1 MDTQQETPNPNE
13 GEPTEAATVDATTP
27 ATEPPE
33 GAAEVTSDSEE
44 TAESAA
50 EARLGIE
57 VEEVEDFGQALA
69 DFESGAKA
77 IKEGSVVLGKVLK
90 VLEKEVIVDI
100 GYKSEGVIDIEEFRG
115 VGRKIVVA
123 VGDRVDVLLEK
134 TEDNDGYVVLSK
146 EKAERLKVW
155 DAVESAY
162 DTGEPIMGRVV
173 DRIKG
178 GLKVDIGLPAF
189 LPGSLVDVRPVRN
202 LESLIGHEYRMRVI
216 KVNKRRGNI
225 VLSRKA
231 VLEVENA
238 AKKKKTLEDLEEG
251 KILRGVV
258 KNLTEYGAF
267 IDLGGIDGLLHITDI
282 SWGRINHPSEK
293 FQIGDELDVV
303 VLKFDREK
311 ERVSLGFKQLQDDPW
326 ENAPGNYP
334 THSRIRGKVVSLTDY
349 GAFVEVEEG
358 IEGLIHV
365 SEMSWT
371 KRVKHP
377 SKVLTAGDWVECVVL
392 DIDQEGR
399 RLSLGLK
406 QTEPNPW
413 DLISSKYR
421 IGDRITGTVRNLTDF
436 GAFIEVE
443 EGIDGLVHISD
454 LSWTKRV
461 KHPSEVLE
469 KGNEVEAIILKID
482 SENQRLSLGVK
493 QLQPNVLEEFF
504 QTHGSGDVLMGKIV
518 RLTEFGA
525 FVELFEGVE
534 GLVHVSELANERIE
548 KPEDKFAIGQEVR
561 VKIIKM
567 DPIEKKIGLSIR
579 AALNEPDS
587 AAVEAYFS
595 SQGDGSATLGD
606 LMDPGLF
613 RKPTDDDDTPEAG
626 EAEVA
631 EEQPAAVETAPETE
645 AADDTPAVAVETVAI
660 EPEAVEAAVA
670 TDETSVEVETAE
682 EEATVEPKTEAGED
696 DAVAPEEDSEKK

>member
-1 MDTQQETPNPNE
+1 MDTQQETPKTDE
-13 GEPTEAATVDATTP
+13 AEPAEATAAVEPDTASPAETP
-27 ATEPPE
+27 ADAGTETSQSEDDTNEMPE
-33 GAAEVTSDSEE
+33 T
-44 TAESAA
+44 
-50 EARLGIE
+50 RLGIE
-57 VEEVEDFGQALA
+57 VEEVDDFGQALA
-69 DFESGAKA
+69 DFESGAKT
-77 IKEGSVVLGKVLK
+77 IKEGEVVNGRVLK

-115 VGRKIVVA
+115 AGRKIEVSP
-123 VGDRVDVLLEK
+123 GDRVDVLLEK
-134 TEDNDGYVVLSK
+134 TEDSDGYVVLSK

-155 DAVESAY
+155 VSVERAY
-162 DTGEPIMGRVV
+162 DSGEPIMGRVV

-225 VLSRKA
+225 VLSRKS
-231 VLEVENA
+231 VLEIENA
-238 AKKKKTLEDLEEG
+238 EKKKKTLADLEEG

-293 FQIGDELDVV
+293 FQIGDELDVI

-311 ERVSLGFKQLQDDPW
+311 ERVSLGFKQLQEDPW
-326 ENAPGNYP
+326 EHAPAKYP
-334 THSRIRGKVVSLTDY
+334 PHSRIRGKVVSLTDY

-377 SKVLTAGDWVECVVL
+377 SKVLNASDWVECVVL
-392 DIDQEGR
+392 EIDQDGR

-421 IGDRITGTVRNLTDF
+421 VGDKITGTVRNITDF

-461 KHPSEVLE
+461 KHPSEILE
-469 KGNEVEAIILKID
+469 KAAEVEAVILKID
-482 SENQRLSLGVK
+482 SGNQRLSLGIK

-534 GLVHVSELANERIE
+534 GLVHVSELANERID
-548 KPEDKFAIGQEVR
+548 KPEDKFSVGQDVR
-561 VKIIKM
+561 IKIIKM
-567 DPIEKKIGLSIR
+567 DPVEKKIGLSIR

-606 LMDPGLF
+606 LMDPSMFQKG
-613 RKPTDDDDTPEAG
+613 DGEEAATEEAETAPVTEPG
-626 EAEVA
+626 VAEVA
-631 EEQPAAVETAPETE
+631 AEPEAATPTTEDEVVAEVEESERKEEVAEATETE
-645 AADDTPAVAVETVAI
+645 AAEEQESPAELEPAAEI
-660 EPEAVEAAVA
+660 ESADKPE
-670 TDETSVEVETAE
+670 DETEN
-682 EEATVEPKTEAGED
+682 K
-696 DAVAPEEDSEKK
+696 

>member
-1 MDTQQETPNPNE
+1 MDTQQESPEKIT
-13 GEPTEAATVDATTP
+13 TEST
-27 ATEPPE
+27 
-33 GAAEVTSDSEE
+33 GAAETEAEGSTTDPASSTDAQETPAATTE
-44 TAESAA
+44 ATDTEATAETGSSPEKVDPTAP
-50 EARLGIE
+50 GID
-57 VEEVEDFGQALA
+57 VEEIEDFGQALRDWEA
-69 DFESGAKA
+69 ASKTV
-77 IKEGSVVLGKVLK
+77 KEGDVVRGRVLR
-90 VLEKEVIVDI
+90 VLEKEVIVDV

-115 VGRKIVVA
+115 VDRTIKVA
-123 VGDRVDVLLEK
+123 AGDQVDVLLEK
-134 TEDNDGYVVLSK
+134 TEDSDGYVVLSK

-155 DAVESAY
+155 DVVEKAY
-162 DTGEPIMGRVV
+162 ENEEPIVGRVI

-202 LESLIGHEYRMRVI
+202 LESLLGQEFRMRVI

-225 VLSRKA
+225 VLSRKS

-238 AKKKKTLEDLEEG
+238 AKKKQTLADLEEG

-293 FQIGDELDVV
+293 FQIGDELDVI

-311 ERVSLGFKQLQDDPW
+311 ERVSLGFKQLQEDPW
-326 ENAPGNYP
+326 EAAPVKFP
-334 THSRIRGKVVSLTDY
+334 PHSRIRGKVVSLTDY

-377 SKVLTAGDWVECVVL
+377 SKVLNVGDWVECVVL
-392 DIDQEGR
+392 EIDREGR

-421 IGDRITGTVRNLTDF
+421 VGDKIQGTVRNITDF

-454 LSWTKRV
+454 LSWTKRI
-461 KHPSEVLE
+461 KHPSEVLN
-469 KGNEVEAIILKID
+469 KADEVDAIILKID
-482 SENQRLSLGVK
+482 SENQRLSLGIK

-504 QTHGSGDVLMGKIV
+504 QSHGTGSVLRGKIV

-534 GLVHVSELANERIE
+534 GLVHVSELSNERIE
-548 KPEDKFAIGQEVR
+548 KPEDKFAVGQEVR
-561 VKIIKM
+561 VKVIKL
-567 DPIEKKIGLSIR
+567 DPIEKKIGLSIK
-579 AALNEPDS
+579 AALDEPDTE
-587 AAVEAYFS
+587 AVQTYFD
-595 SQGDGSATLGD
+595 SQATGDGGATLGD
-606 LMDPGLF
+606 LMDPRMFGSAATAAGAAAAE
-613 RKPTDDDDTPEAG
+613 PAEPVEETPSVEATQT
-626 EAEVA
+626 EEPVVA
-631 EEQPAAVETAPETE
+631 ETIAEASEAPAEPPAADADSSETK
-645 AADDTPAVAVETVAI
+645 
-660 EPEAVEAAVA
+660 
-670 TDETSVEVETAE
+670 E
-682 EEATVEPKTEAGED
+682 EEADED
-696 DAVAPEEDSEKK
+696 KPS

>member
-1 MDTQQETPNPNE
+1 MSAEEQTPQEAS
-13 GEPTEAATVDATTP
+13 EPQPSQAMGVD
-27 ATEPPE
+27 
-33 GAAEVTSDSEE
+33 
-44 TAESAA
+44 
-50 EARLGIE
+50 
-57 VEEVEDFGQALA
+57 VEEIEDFGKVLEAFEA
-69 DFESGAKA
+69 DARA
-77 IKEGSVVLGKVLK
+77 IKEGDVVRGTVIK

-100 GYKSEGVIDIEEFRG
+100 GYKSEGVIDVAEFRG
-115 VGRKIVVA
+115 PDGSIQISD
-123 VGDRVDVLLEK
+123 GDVIDVLLERS
-134 TEDNDGYVVLSK
+134 EDADGYVVLSK

-155 DAVESAY
+155 DAVERAY
-162 DTGEPIMGRVV
+162 ETGEPVMGRVL

-225 VLSRKA
+225 VLSRK
-231 VLEVENA
+231 VILEVENA
-238 AKKKKTLEDLEEG
+238 EKKKQTLEDLAED

-293 FQIGDELDVV
+293 FQIGDELDVI
-303 VLKFDREK
+303 VLKFDRER
-311 ERVSLGFKQLQDDPW
+311 ERVSLGFKQLQEDPW
-326 ENAPGNYP
+326 EVADTKYP
-334 THSRIRGKVVSLTDY
+334 AHSRIRGKVVSLTDY

-377 SKVLTAGDWVECVVL
+377 SKMLNVGDWVECVVL
-392 DIDQEGR
+392 EIDREGR

-413 DLISSKYR
+413 DVIGSKYR
-421 IGDRITGTVRNLTDF
+421 VGDRITGTVRNITDF

-454 LSWTKRV
+454 LSWSTRV
-461 KHPSEVLE
+461 NHPSEILN
-469 KGNEVEAIILKID
+469 KGDEVEAVILKID
-482 SENQRLSLGVK
+482 SDNQRLSLGIK
-493 QLQPNVLEEFF
+493 QLQPNAVEDFF
-504 QTHGSGDVLMGKIV
+504 AAQKTGDVLTGKVV

-534 GLVHVSELANERIE
+534 GLVHVSELAAGRVE
-548 KPEDKFAIGQEVR
+548 KPEDAVSVGQDVR
-561 VKIIKM
+561 VKVIKL
-567 DPIEKKIGLSIR
+567 DPVERKIGLSMK
-579 AALNEPDS
+579 AAADEPDS
-587 AAVEAYFS
+587 AAVQAYFS
-595 SQGDGSATLGD
+595 NQDSGGATLGD
-606 LMDPGLF
+606 LNPHLMAAAAGAAAKETPDP
-613 RKPTDDDDTPEAG
+613 
-626 EAEVA
+626 
-631 EEQPAAVETAPETE
+631 TE
-645 AADDTPAVAVETVAI
+645 DE
-660 EPEAVEAAVA
+660 
-670 TDETSVEVETAE
+670 DETKA
-682 EEATVEPKTEAGED
+682 
-696 DAVAPEEDSEKK
+696 DSEPASPSGDSTTEPNRTAGGP

>member
-1 MDTQQETPNPNE
+1 METHQESPNADTPSQDNPENEAAAKQEETP
-13 GEPTEAATVDATTP
+13 TD
-27 ATEPPE
+27 
-33 GAAEVTSDSEE
+33 SDQ
-44 TAESAA
+44 AQQQP
-50 EARLGIE
+50 GIM
-57 VEEVEDFGQALA
+57 VEEIEDFGQALA
-69 DFESGAKA
+69 SFEAGSKA
-77 IKEGSVVLGKVLK
+77 VKEGDVVIGRVLK
-90 VLEKEVIVDI
+90 VLEKEVIVDV
-100 GYKSEGVIDIEEFRG
+100 GYKSEGVIDIDEFRG
-115 VGRKIVVA
+115 VDGKIRVEA
-123 VGDRVDVLLEK
+123 GDKVDVLLEK
-134 TEDNDGYVVLSK
+134 TEDSDGYVVLSK

-155 DAVESAY
+155 DVVEKAY
-162 DTGEPIMGRVV
+162 ETNEAILGRVV

-202 LESLIGHEYRMRVI
+202 LETLINQELRMRVI

-231 VLEVENA
+231 VLEEENA
-238 AKKKKTLEDLEEG
+238 EKKQKTLAELEEG

-293 FQIGDELDVV
+293 FQISDELDVI

-326 ENAPGNYP
+326 EAAETRYP
-334 THSRIRGKVVSLTDY
+334 PHSRIRGKVVSLTDY

-377 SKVLTAGDWVECVVL
+377 SKVLTVADWVECVVL
-392 DIDQEGR
+392 EIDREGR

-413 DLISSKYR
+413 DLIGSKYR
-421 IGDRITGTVRNLTDF
+421 VGDKIEGTVRNVTDF

-454 LSWTKRV
+454 LSWTTRV
-461 KHPSEVLE
+461 KHPGEVLN
-469 KGNEVEAIILKID
+469 KGDDVQAVILKID
-482 SENQRLSLGVK
+482 SENQRLSLGLK
-493 QLQPNVLEEFF
+493 QLQPNALEDFF
-504 QTHGSGDVLMGKIV
+504 QAHNTGVVLGGKIV

-534 GLVHVSELANERIE
+534 GLVHVSELSDERIE
-548 KPEDKFAIGQEVR
+548 KPEDAFSVDQEVR
-561 VKIIKM
+561 VKIIKL
-567 DPIEKKIGLSIR
+567 DPVEKKIGLSIR
-579 AALNEPDS
+579 AALHEPDS
-587 AAVEAYFS
+587 DSVQAYFS
-595 SQGDGSATLGD
+595 SQGDGSATIGD
-606 LMDPGLF
+606 LM
-613 RKPTDDDDTPEAG
+613 KPELLKSTVPA
-626 EAEVA
+626 A
-631 EEQPAAVETAPETE
+631 EEAPATE
-645 AADDTPAVAVETVAI
+645 DTPAT
-660 EPEAVEAAVA
+660 
-670 TDETSVEVETAE
+670 ETAE
-682 EEATVEPKTEAGED
+682 ASPASEETAEPTEA
-696 DAVAPEEDSEKK
+696 EEGDGPSKDETPS